1 MRDRDVQRAHPP
13 PHLVPRVPRHPPQLV
28 HGHGVETLAEDG
40 PLHLDWAAVPGQ
52 HKGTLLCRRCHLGI
66 TQQKLATWW
75 SGRWCAGR
83 RVGDAPD
90 GAFLPISGH
99 WAPWGGGFQSR
110 LASRQLGVPRGCGD
124 HREWPLGRRGRGGRA
139 PALAAFKSSGRRKRS
154 NWRYKRQYIHTWVGA
169 GGGGAEG
176 SWLKW
181 GAAVL
186 RAVGRRAVSPRSLT
200 GVRTQAGPSAPVP
213 VPGAPG
219 HASSVPASPAAR
231 RT

>member
-169 GGGGAEG
+169 GGGAEG